1 MDFLSS
7 LRGSLRNVLS
17 SAAAENVRISQSIP
31 PIGFVQTPFEPR
43 PLSLLERADLNA
55 LQVPGSVSELE
66 MPSGNVRKSQNV
78 PLIRF
83 VQSQVEPRPLTLL
96 ERVGVFALQVP
107 GSVSGP
113 EMPSGNV
120 RTSQNI
126 PPIRFVQSPVEPR
139 PLSLFDTAGVNASQ
153 VSGIVSGLEM
163 QSRPSHVRVEVR
175 EEKLGSFKSQ
185 VEALQLEL
193 EDTKAENSRLISDVS
208 RLQLDVEDTKA
219 KEKILND
226 QVKNLIA
233 KGSQCKSLNKE
244 YQAEI
249 QELRALV
256 YDLMCGAEQAQQAH
270 TSKLP
275 ELELLERTMQDKDFL
290 AAVQELQDRANSLNM
305 QNKYISEQKTQ
316 LESTL
321 NEIEAE
327 NADLRAEVQVLQV
340 YQTKTREGIQS
351 LTAEVGRLESL
362 TELVDAEIERL
373 NVALRSL
380 QNKEAFLNEQVSC
393 LTAKGEH
400 LEGVNEKKQA
410 EIEQLMATARHL
422 KENEDSL
429 RQQHDS
435 LADELSQHKSLTK
448 IQNEDNKNLKKDL
461 HELQHLLN
469 GAEQQIFDRDE
480 LIQTQKRQT
489 EYNQQLVDELYTE
502 TTDVKQT
509 ICEVK
514 HQLEKRLEEEVLAGV
529 ESISQE
535 FRLLAEN
542 TEKPGTSES
551 LRDEDLLESPAAEPR
566 AAEVQISS

>member
-1 MDFLSS
+1 MDFFSS
-7 LRGSLRNVLS
+7 LWGSLRNMLS
-17 SAAAENVRISQSIP
+17 SPTVENVRISQSIP
-31 PIGFVQTPFEPR
+31 PIRFVKPPFEPR
-43 PLSLLERADLNA
+43 PLILLERADLNA
-55 LQVPGSVSELE
+55 S
-66 MPSGNVRKSQNV
+66 
-78 PLIRF
+78 
-83 VQSQVEPRPLTLL
+83 
-96 ERVGVFALQVP
+96 QVP
-107 GSVSGP
+107 GSVSGL
-113 EMPSGNV
+113 EMPSGNA
-120 RTSQNI
+120 RISQNI
-126 PPIRFVQSPVEPR
+126 PPIRCVQSPVEPR
-139 PLSLFDTAGVNASQ
+139 PLSLFDVAGLNASQ
-153 VSGIVSGLEM
+153 VPGSVSGLEM
-163 QSRPSHVRVEVR
+163 RSRPSHVRVAVR

-208 RLQLDVEDTKA
+208 RLQLEVKDMKA

-233 KGSQCKSLNKE
+233 EGSQCKSLNKE

-256 YDLMCGAEQAQQAH
+256 YDLKCGAEQTQQTH
-270 TSKLP
+270 TSELP

-290 AAVQELQDRANSLNM
+290 EAVQELQDRANTLNM

-321 NEIEAE
+321 NEKEAE
-327 NADLRAEVQVLQV
+327 NANLRAEVQVLQV
-340 YQTKTREGIQS
+340 NQTRTREWIQS
-351 LTAEVGRLESL
+351 LTAEVGQLESL
-362 TELVDAEIERL
+362 TELVEAEIDRL

-393 LTAKGEH
+393 LTAKGEY

-435 LADELSQHKSLTK
+435 LAEELSQHKSLTK
-448 IQNEDNKNLKKDL
+448 IQNEKNKNLKKALDG
-461 HELQHLLN
+461 LQHLLN
-469 GAEQQIFDRDE
+469 GAKQQIFDQDE
-480 LIQTQKRQT
+480 LIKKQKRQT
-489 EYNQQLVDELYTE
+489 EYNQQLVEELYTE

-509 ICEVK
+509 ICEVN
-514 HQLEKRLEEEVLAGV
+514 HQLEKRPEEEVLAGV
-529 ESISQE
+529 ETISQE
-535 FRLLAEN
+535 FRVLAEN
-542 TEKPGTSES
+542 TEKPGPSES